1 MRASMRCS
9 IRQFTAKAA
18 AASNQIPM
26 VPAITFCKSGIVGVA
41 KNIPMTAQN
50 TANCVTRGFVSTKYW
65 RKRLG
70 DEAVALVMRVD
81 LKSLA

>member
-1 MRASMRCS
+1 M
-9 IRQFTAKAA
+9 
-18 AASNQIPM
+18 
-26 VPAITFCKSGIVGVA
+26 TFCMSGKTGVA

-70 DEAVALVMRVD
+70 DEAVTLGMGIF
-81 LKSLA
+81 